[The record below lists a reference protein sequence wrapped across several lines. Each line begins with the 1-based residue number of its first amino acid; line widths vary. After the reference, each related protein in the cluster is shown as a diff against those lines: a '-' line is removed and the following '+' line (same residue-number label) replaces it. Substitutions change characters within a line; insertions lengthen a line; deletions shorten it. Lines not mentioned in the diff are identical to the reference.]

1 MLNCKFTNYF
11 SEIGKFFKENDA
23 NSAMNMIMHMSNTL
37 KLSEYLLFG
46 ENSKCNCKLNKLQ
59 ILQVLILLPCFMV
72 KNVYNYSNSILFNMV
87 GCKKDVFYDFL
98 SNDQIDWRKIL
109 RIVTFQLW
117 RKIQQERTSEQ
128 TNPRCLM
135 IDDTDF
141 PKRGMHT
148 ELIGKI
154 YSHVEHRMKLGFKA
168 LFLGI
173 TDGMSQMLLDLAL
186 LGEEGKKGDYGLK
199 QKQLDARF
207 SKQDRPKDSK
217 TSKRIEEYDI
227 NKITLMI
234 EMIKRVIKHK
244 IHFDYVLADSWF
256 ACAEIIQFIT
266 RRHIKC
272 HYLGMIKMGNTK
284 YQYKGK
290 DYTAKQLVN
299 LLNSPK
305 KGRKRNNRLACYY
318 ITVDVIFAGREVRL
332 FFTKRSKHAKW
343 NGLITTNRELTF
355 LQAYKIYSMRWSLEV
370 VFKEAKGNLGLGK
383 YQVRNFASQIACTTI
398 TAIQYNLLSIAK
410 RFSDY
415 ETIGGLFHD
424 AVDKAQELS
433 VTERI
438 WKAIEELVVLI
449 AQCFDIEDENI
460 FDTLVNKGDKLNY
473 FVEFYKNRMVA

>member
-1 MLNCKFTNYF
+1 M
-11 SEIGKFFKENDA
+11 
-23 NSAMNMIMHMSNTL
+23 
-37 KLSEYLLFG
+37 
-46 ENSKCNCKLNKLQ
+46 
-59 ILQVLILLPCFMV
+59 
-72 KNVYNYSNSILFNMV
+72 
-87 GCKKDVFYDFL
+87 
-98 SNDQIDWRKIL
+98 
-109 RIVTFQLW
+109 
-117 RKIQQERTSEQ
+117 
-128 TNPRCLM
+128 
-135 IDDTDF
+135 
-141 PKRGMHT
+141 
-148 ELIGKI
+148 
-154 YSHVEHRMKLGFKA
+154 
-168 LFLGI
+168 
-173 TDGMSQMLLDLAL
+173 
-186 LGEEGKKGDYGLK
+186 K

-217 TSKRIEEYDI
+217 TNKRMEEYDT

-266 RRHIKC
+266 RRHVKC

-284 YQYKGK
+284 YRYQGK

-299 LLNSPK
+299 LFKSPK
-305 KGRKRNNRLACYY
+305 KGRKCCNRLACYY
-318 ITVDVIFAGREVRL
+318 ITVDVTFAGREVRL
-332 FFTKRSKHAKW
+332 FFTRRSKHAKW

-398 TAIQYNLLSIAK
+398 TAIQYNLLSVAK
-410 RFSDY
+410 RFCDY

-424 AVDKAQELS
+424 AVSKTQELS

-438 WKAIEELVVLI
+438 WKAIEELVMLI
-449 AQCFDIEDENI
+449 ADCFNIEDENI
-460 FDTLVNKGDKLNY
+460 FDTLVNRAEKLNH